1 MSLKEQVQALQE
13 LVIGLRQEVA
23 QLREENEGL
32 RRENEVL
39 RRENEGLRQENEAL
53 RREIE
58 RLSGGKTEQPPNFV
72 KANRPQRERGPRK
85 KRAAKDNRGRRRMA
99 PTRTEVHAIET
110 CPECGER
117 LTQGSCYYR
126 REVIDL
132 PPPQA
137 VEVVEHQVMK
147 GWCWRCCSWRPA
159 AVNWTGVVVGSGRV
173 GVRLMGLVA
182 YMRARLRIPLR
193 TIQEYVH
200 TAYGVHLSV
209 GEISDLCQRAVRH
222 LAQER
227 ARLLADARASPVVHM
242 DETGWREDGQNGY
255 IWCLVTEAPQA
266 VRYYEYHR
274 SRSGE
279 VAKGMLGR
287 FSGHLVTD
295 FYSAYNQ
302 YSGDHQRCWVHLL
315 RDLQALQETHESDGE
330 VVAWASGVK
339 RLYHYAK
346 EQLATGLTAAERQQL
361 AERLRQMVEQFG
373 LPYAMLYDHP
383 CCTLAKRLLRHQDE
397 LFQFVVHDAV
407 PADNNLAERALRPL
421 VVQRKIS
428 GGSRSPA
435 GSETR
440 MTLASLFETWQA
452 RKQNPLLECWR
463 QLGYEPTPD
472 A

>member
-1 MSLKEQVQALQE
+1 MSLEAQVQALQE
-13 LVIGLRQEVA
+13 LVIRLRQEVA

-39 RRENEGLRQENEAL
+39 RRENEALRQENEAL

-58 RLSGGKTEQPPNFV
+58 RLSGGKAGQPPSFV
-72 KANRPQRERGPRK
+72 KANRLQRERGPRK
-85 KRAAKDNRGRRRMA
+85 KRAAKDNHGRRRMA
-99 PTRTEVHAIET
+99 PTRYEVHEIET

-126 REVIDL
+126 REVIDI

-147 GWCWRCCSWRPA
+147 GWCWRCRSWRRA

-200 TAYGVHLSV
+200 TAYSVQLSV
-209 GEISDLCQRAVRH
+209 GEISDLCRRVVRH
-222 LAQER
+222 LACER
-227 ARLLADARASPVVHM
+227 ARLLAEARASPVLHM

-255 IWCLVTEAPQA
+255 IWCLVTDTPQA
-266 VRYYEYHR
+266 VRYYEFHR

-279 VAKGMLGR
+279 VAKGMLGA
-287 FSGHLVTD
+287 FGGHLLTD
-295 FYSAYNQ
+295 FYAAYNQ
-302 YSGDHQRCWVHLL
+302 YSGGHQRCWVHLL
-315 RDLQALQETHESDGE
+315 RDLQALQETHAGNGE

-339 RLYHYAK
+339 RLYHYAI
-346 EQLATGLTAAERQQL
+346 EQLAMGLTAAERQQL

-397 LFQFVVHDAV
+397 LFQFVVHEAL

-428 GGSRSPA
+428 GGTRSPA

-463 QLGYEPTPD
+463 QLGYEPTP
-472 A
+472 AA